1 MGKVGSKGCDPG
13 SRRAAGLRFGSD
25 GRVLVPCLG
34 RQWCRQLRPGGRPP
48 PGRGRDQLHPQLLL
62 FSTARP
68 LPLPLAPGWLLC
80 EAQIRVPMGPL
91 EACLTLLPS
100 PPSPES
106 LWSPISVNMK
116 SHLSPPHALEMQI
129 VRPHPSSTESA
140 RWGEGVSNLCFQ
152 QIPQVVPM
160 LETKHYCSSAHA
172 CLFTLPCNTLHGSP
186 LPAG

>member
-1 MGKVGSKGCDPG
+1 MAESWSHVWGDSGADSFAQEGGLLQVGAETSCIP
-13 SRRAAGLRFGSD
+13 R
-25 GRVLVPCLG
+25 
-34 RQWCRQLRPGGRPP
+34 
-48 PGRGRDQLHPQLLL
+48 LLP

-68 LPLPLAPGWLLC
+68 LPQPLAPGRLLC

-140 RWGEGVSNLCFQ
+140 RWGEGVSNPCFQ
-152 QIPQVVPM
+152 QILQVVPM
-160 LETKHYCSSAHA
+160 PETKHYCSSAHA
-172 CLFTLPCNTLHGSP
+172 CLFTLLCNTLHGSP